1 MYFSRDKCDAS
12 NKTWFISPLV
22 ESEIHVYI
30 YMYITRETRIL
41 KIRSKNYKRNKISSN
56 DEIWS
61 INEPKSVIRSY
72 FLSRY
77 EKFFSPFSRV

>member
-1 MYFSRDKCDAS
+1 MLRIKLDLF
-12 NKTWFISPLV
+12 PL
-22 ESEIHVYI
+22 SLNLKYTYIYI

>member
-1 MYFSRDKCDAS
+1 
-12 NKTWFISPLV
+12 
-22 ESEIHVYI
+22 
-30 YMYITRETRIL
+30 MYITRETRIL